1 MIDYTLTHSKR
12 KTIAIYVRDGV
23 VDVRAPLK
31 APKAEIDKFV
41 NSKSDWITKNLTHSK
56 ERTEQKK
63 AFTLD
68 YGDTILYRGNEYP
81 IVSKIGGRVGFDDN
95 LKHFYIPLNL
105 NSAQI
110 KYACVQIYRMLAKRD
125 LTGKVLDFAKKM
137 NVMPIA
143 VKINGATTRWGSCSS
158 RKSLNFSWRLIMADD
173 DVVDYVVV
181 HELSHITEM
190 NHSKR
195 FWAIVESV
203 LPDYRERQSRLKE
216 LQKKLN
222 VEDWDGEFDTY
233 NSDDCDDEPPP
244 VPKSDDVP
252 VISHECENKSE
263 QLSLFD
269 MGDYL

>member
-1 MIDYTLTHSKR
+1 MIDYTLTRSKR

-23 VDVRAPLK
+23 VDVRAPLRT
-31 APKAEIDKFV
+31 PKSEIDKFV
-41 NSKSDWITKNLTHSK
+41 TSKSDWITKNLTRSK
-56 ERTEQKK
+56 ERTEQKR

-68 YGDTILYRGNEYP
+68 YGDTILYLGNEYP
-81 IVSKIGGRVGFDDN
+81 IVSKIGSRVGFDDN
-95 LKHFYIPLNL
+95 LKHFYIPPNL
-105 NSAQI
+105 NSGQI
-110 KYACVQIYRMLAKRD
+110 KFACVQIYRMLAKRD
-125 LTGKVLDFAKKM
+125 LTGKVLDFAKEM

-143 VKINGATTRWGSCSS
+143 VKINGANSRWGSCSS
-158 RKSLNFSWRLIMADD
+158 RKSLNFSWRLIMAGD

-195 FWAIVESV
+195 FWAIVENV

-222 VEDWDGEFDTY
+222 VEDWDGEFDTDD
-233 NSDDCDDEPPP
+233 SDDCENEPPI
-244 VPKSDDVP
+244 PKTDDGS
-252 VISHECENKSE
+252 VILCECENKSE

-269 MGDYL
+269 IL